1 MKNKFHEAICAE
13 SMSKNMNILGISG
26 TPRRGGNSEI
36 LLNAALEP
44 FVAAGWYTTRILL
57 SETKI
62 EPCTGCETCVEEKI
76 CVIKDA
82 MQDVYKAFEACDA
95 IIIAAPS
102 YWRNVPAQLKALFDR
117 TFAAKNRPLKGKL
130 GGAIAVGRATAGGG
144 QSKVLDVI
152 HNFYLSNGALCVS
165 GELNGV
171 TASADKPGDIL
182 AQPRRLEQ
190 ANILGRNILD
200 LLRNC
205 EILPLRKILHTAASS
220 PPCVPQGYA
229 ASSIPCTAQ
238 NFLANSV
245 SPNF

>member
-1 MKNKFHEAICAE
+1 
-13 SMSKNMNILGISG
+13 MNILGISG
-26 TPRRGGNSEI
+26 SPRRNSNSEA

-44 FVAAGWYTTRILL
+44 FAEENWSTTKILL

-62 EPCTGCETCVEEKI
+62 EMCIGCETCVQKKTCFI
-76 CVIKDA
+76 NDGMIHTY
-82 MQDVYKAFEACDA
+82 QAFLACDA

-117 TFAAKNRPLKGKL
+117 SFAAQHTKPLKGKL

-152 HNFYLSNGALCVS
+152 HNFYLSSGVLCVP

-190 ANILGRNILD
+190 ARVLGRNIV
-200 LLRNC
+200 RAYG
-205 EILPLRKILHTAASS
+205 ILRKS
-220 PPCVPQGYA
+220 
-229 ASSIPCTAQ
+229 
-238 NFLANSV
+238 
-245 SPNF
+245 